1 MTARRT
7 SGPLGPLGRLGT
19 IAACAAVA
27 ASACDLPRDADGTLD
42 RVRGG
47 TLRVGVVPNPPWVTD
62 SLGALGGVEVRLV
75 EELARGLGARVAWV
89 RRPQDVMLE
98 ALRARELDLLVG
110 GLTDDATWKMEVAHT
125 KPFYTDTIAVG
136 ATPGVPVRDLTARAV
151 AVERGDAAS
160 AELRK
165 RGARPLVV
173 DDLARA
179 PGAIVAPTWRIAR
192 LGRVNSGIV
201 FKESRHV
208 MAAAPGENAW
218 LMHVERFL
226 RARAPRVG
234 PTLRGAT
241 P

>member
-1 MTARRT
+1 MTARRVV
-7 SGPLGPLGRLGT
+7 GRFRLLAPLVC
-19 IAACAAVA
+19 AACG
-27 ASACDLPRDADGTLD
+27 LPRDPDGTLD

-75 EELARGLGARVAWV
+75 EELARGLGARIAWV
-89 RRPQDVMLE
+89 RRPQDAMLE

-110 GLTDDATWKMEVAHT
+110 GLTDDATWKTEVAHT
-125 KPFYTDTIAVG
+125 KPFYTDTVAVG
-136 ATPGVPVRDLTARAV
+136 SAQGVPVRDLTSRVV

-173 DDLARA
+173 DDLSRA
-179 PGAIVAPTWRIAR
+179 PGAIVAPTWRIAA

-201 FKESRHV
+201 FKQSRHV

-218 LMHVERFL
+218 LVHVERFL
-226 RARAPRVG
+226 HARESRVG
-234 PTLRGAT
+234 SMLRGAAQGAAR
-241 P
+241 